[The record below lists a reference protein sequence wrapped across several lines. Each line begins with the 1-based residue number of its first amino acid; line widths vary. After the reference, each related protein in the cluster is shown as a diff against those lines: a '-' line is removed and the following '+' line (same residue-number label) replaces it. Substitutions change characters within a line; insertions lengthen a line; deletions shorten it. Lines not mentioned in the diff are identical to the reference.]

1 MTMFIDLRPVA
12 SASDTVLDQRHRV
25 YTVEGYAR
33 RGNEWSDGMR
43 VELEERVRQGV
54 GGGGGNLR
62 PSARLFP
69 PRSHVSPS
77 FVSRSRRP
85 FSHDHLE
92 NCETIP
98 PPSFRP
104 PLSLFPA
111 IYTREPC
118 PAAIYFFALPEINGA
133 IIYGTRT

>member
-1 MTMFIDLRPVA
+1 M
-12 SASDTVLDQRHRV
+12 LDQRHPV

-43 VELEERVRQGV
+43 VELEERVVRKG

-62 PSARLFP
+62 PSARVF

-77 FVSRSRRP
+77 FVSRSRRT

-98 PPSFRP
+98 LPPSSP
-104 PLSLFPA
+104 PA
-111 IYTREPC
+111 IYTC
-118 PAAIYFFALPEINGA
+118 GSCAVVTHFFFFASPEM
-133 IIYGTRT
+133 